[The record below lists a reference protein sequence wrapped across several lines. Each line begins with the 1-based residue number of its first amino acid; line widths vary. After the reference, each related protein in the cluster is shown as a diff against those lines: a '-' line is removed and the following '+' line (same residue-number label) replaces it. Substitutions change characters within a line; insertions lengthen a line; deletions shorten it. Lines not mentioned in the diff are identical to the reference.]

1 MIRFASGV
9 IALLLILCVVDYAT
23 PYNVPI
29 IMDNN
34 PLDTDYL
41 DMIKGSF
48 MEESNVIS
56 MPNNNLDFEYG
67 TIGWHLHYM
76 YSVPPDYWETTFED
90 SKSGH
95 QSLRLAH
102 TCDSSTFETVQGEQ
116 TKTCLFRTDKLQPFN
131 SNVYVKFYVKSL
143 RLHENAF
150 WDNNF
155 GNRFTTVT
163 TYSLN
168 VEAMDEWGER
178 IYTKDI
184 VDELYRYQNSQLV
197 KVVEYDFSGN
207 ASAQDYFEKINA
219 IDYNATH
226 HGSLDQIQAMID
238 MQNSL
243 VQGGVLYYVTNTN
256 ELPKSSYAVYLG
268 NGWYT
273 IIMPVPKETRYLGFN
288 SQVYC
293 TGQREFWSY
302 SWAGDT
308 FHPTVPSKADTLTYI
323 DGITFIKTI
332 STQDITAPTSTTPTS
347 SSADWTDDID
357 NTNTNNANGT
367 TSTGNN
373 WLGLILFLGIVAVF
387 VYLAFFN
394 KGGKGKGKGSFL
406 GKAVKTPKLRSEPKQ
421 KPILVKEHYRKQ
433 KNSGGLL

>member
-41 DMIKGSF
+41 DMLKGSF

-56 MPNNNLDFEYG
+56 IPDSNLDFEYG
-67 TIGWHLHYM
+67 TIGWKTHNQ
-76 YSVPPDYWETTFED
+76 YSLPPDYIDSTFED
-90 SKSGH
+90 KKSGL
-95 QSLRLAH
+95 QSLRLAFS
-102 TCDSSTFETVQGEQ
+102 CDTEELDGGIVSQANHH
-116 TKTCLFRTDKLQPFN
+116 LFRSSKLPAFDE
-131 SNVYVKFYVKSL
+131 NVYVKFYLKGK
-143 RLHENAF
+143 RAY
-150 WDNNF
+150 
-155 GNRFTTVT
+155 GNTWFDDPIYGLASDTSFSITVQ
-163 TYSLN
+163 
-168 VEAMDEWGER
+168 AIDEWGER
-178 IYTKDI
+178 IYTKNLIADHYDKDNSVLVSVRTLETNEDI
-184 VDELYRYQNSQLV
+184 
-197 KVVEYDFSGN
+197 N
-207 ASAQDYFEKINA
+207 ATNYFEKINNM
-219 IDYNATH
+219 DYNATK
-226 HGSLDQIQAMID
+226 HGSLDEIQSMLDYQYSWVGSHVYTYFASD
-238 MQNSL
+238 DTL
-243 VQGGVLYYVTNTN
+243 KPYV
-256 ELPKSSYAVYLG
+256 YAVYLG

-273 IIMPVPKETRYLGFN
+273 VIMPVPKETRYLGFDIT
-288 SQVYC
+288 SYC
-293 TGQREFWSY
+293 YGANYGYTLMGTAF
-302 SWAGDT
+302 A
-308 FHPTVPSKADTLTYI
+308 PAVPAKVDAVLYL

-357 NTNTNNANGT
+357 NTNTNNTNGT

-373 WLGLILFLGIVAVF
+373 WLGLVLFLGIVAVF

-433 KNSGGLL
+433 KNTGGLL